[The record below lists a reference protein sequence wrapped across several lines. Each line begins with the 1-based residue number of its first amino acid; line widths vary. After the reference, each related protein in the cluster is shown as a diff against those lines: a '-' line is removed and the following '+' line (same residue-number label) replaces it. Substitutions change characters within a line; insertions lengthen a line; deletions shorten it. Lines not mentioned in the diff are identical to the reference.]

1 MATRAERFRA
11 ETERKAQAGKK
22 PKRPKGLKALKG
34 RRHDGLAHPASHND
48 AAVRAKN
55 SAYAIESS
63 RTARPTRKSTRKS
76 KNRQKNDSGLRI
88 TVTTAGRKRGP
99 VAARGRR

>member
-11 ETERKAQAGKK
+11 EAERKAQAGKK
-22 PKRPKGLKALKG
+22 RKRPKGPKG

-55 SAYAIESS
+55 SAYALESS

-76 KNRQKNDSGLRI
+76 KNRQKTDTALRI
-88 TVTTAGRKRGP
+88 AVTTAGRTRGP

>member
-22 PKRPKGLKALKG
+22 RKRPKGPKG

-48 AAVRAKN
+48 AAVRGKN
-55 SAYAIESS
+55 RAYAIETS
-63 RTARPTRKSTRKS
+63 RTARPSRKSTRKS